1 VEAIM
6 KPNALLGSV
15 IAGARPVELDGDD
28 LTVAFDSS
36 APFMKKKAEDADNRM
51 AVAAVLR
58 ELTGRRLRLSYELRE
73 LESVPEGGLSEEEWV
88 ARFVDEL
95 DAQELAGQPAGA
107 TSPEKG

>member
-15 IAGARPVELDGDD
+15 IAGARPVELEGDE

-36 APFMKKKAEDADNRM
+36 SPFMKKKAEDADNRM
-51 AVAAVLR
+51 AVATVLR

-73 LESVPEGGLSEEEWV
+73 FESPPAAGYTDEEWV
-88 ARFVDEL
+88 ARFMTEL
-95 DAQELAGQPAGA
+95 DAEELAGHPAGA
-107 TSPEKG
+107 SEKG

>member
-1 VEAIM
+1 M

-15 IAGARPVELDGDD
+15 IAGARPVELHGDE

-51 AVAAVLR
+51 AVATVLR

-73 LESVPEGGLSEEEWV
+73 LQSAPADGLSEDEWV
-88 ARFVDEL
+88 ARFMHEL
-95 DAQELAGQPAGA
+95 DAQELAGHPAGA
-107 TSPEKG
+107 NPSEKG